1 MGAGTCRGK
10 PVGLCGTPRVAPKA
24 RVCVLRENSA
34 EALGAFLGAH
44 PPIPQF
50 SQGLKASQC
59 HHFHS
64 WVPPI
69 RIFNIPPSQLWQN
82 HKTQPKSTTR
92 DAHTTLW
99 DATWD
104 AQETRAHTQHWKHWE
119 PIFLGPGSSLSTQ
132 LTQSRVKELCFC
144 SIWSSNKQTNKKT
157 AGGVCLLSIIH
168 RVLWRGDPCHPPSL
182 RCRAWL
188 GHPYGKGGPKTLGT
202 IKQADKCGE

>member
-1 MGAGTCRGK
+1 MGATACRGK
-10 PVGLCGTPRVAPKA
+10 PAGLCGTPRVTVKA
-24 RVCVLRENSA
+24 GGCVLRENSA
-34 EALGAFLGAH
+34 EALGAFLGVD
-44 PPIPQF
+44 PVIPQF
-50 SQGLKASQC
+50 SQELKASQC

-64 WVPPI
+64 WVPSV
-69 RIFNIPPSQLWQN
+69 RIFNIPPLQWLWQN

-92 DAHTTLW
+92 DAHMILW

-104 AQETRAHTQHWKHWE
+104 AQETRARTQHWKHWE
-119 PIFLGPGSSLSTQ
+119 PVLLGPDSSLSTQ

-144 SIWSSNKQTNKKT
+144 SIWSSKKKT
-157 AGGVCLLSIIH
+157 AGGVCLLSNIH
-168 RVLWRGDPCHPPSL
+168 RALRRGDPCHPPRL